1 MKRWV
6 PGISLSYYECLPRL
20 LSKEN
25 ERKIEPKDIP
35 SCFIP
40 RLLSLVVF
48 TWQLEILVT
57 TLWTLLL
64 RTVCFC
70 PWGKKF
76 FKFSV
81 NSTYVIQTHR
91 QLIRTISL

>member
-57 TLWTLLL
+57 TLWTP
-64 RTVCFC
+64 RYYYGQFAFV
-70 PWGKKF
+70 PGER
-76 FKFSV
+76 
-81 NSTYVIQTHR
+81 NS
-91 QLIRTISL
+91 LNFL